1 MISFNHITKIKFR
14 EKKVTYKITVS
25 PPKTEN
31 VIKGRRLRAKK
42 ALEIVSKDRKE
53 MEERYETTA
62 QKLTNLEEEVK
73 KMEKELAEKKKSLDV
88 VAKEESW
95 LEKRCSVRDKQI
107 KMLNQRLKNGWEDEK
122 TEK

>member
-1 MISFNHITKIKFR
+1 M
-14 EKKVTYKITVS
+14 TYKITVT

-42 ALEIVSKDRKE
+42 ALEIVTKDQKE
-53 MEERYETTA
+53 MDERYETAA
-62 QKLTNLEEEVK
+62 QKRTELEATVK

-95 LEKRCSVRDKQI
+95 LEKRREVRAEQI
-107 KMLNQRLKNGWEDEK
+107 KMLNQRLKNGWDDEK
-122 TEK
+122 SEA